1 MAGDTS
7 SAAMAMRQRG
17 NTMVATAGHFFDGS
31 VNAAKLYALRR
42 TRLAIL
48 LN

>member
-7 SAAMAMRQRG
+7 SVAMAVRQHDG
-17 NTMVATAGHFFDGS
+17 SGGWTFFDGS